1 MKKEFI
7 WEKEF
12 LGGVMFIID
21 ERSSRENILECD
33 IPLSE
38 GGILVEVNENILL
51 FNIESKQLIGEI
63 FCESEKE
70 RAKKVKRIIQR
81 FHGITVSITSLWSS
95 SLWAE
100 EADIIVIVGD
110 DKNSYAVHMAC
121 KANKYIIQKKK
132 MIIIHVINEK
142 ELCKKIRKFLNVS
155 NENMINKGVV
165 LSYSYDNLK
174 FRQKL
179 IDKTK
184 I

>member
-21 ERSSRENILECD
+21 EGGSRDNILECD

-70 RAKKVKRIIQR
+70 RVREVKRIIQK
-81 FHGITVSITSLWSS
+81 FHGITVSISSLWSS

-100 EADIIVIVGD
+100 EADIIVIVGND
-110 DKNSYAVHMAC
+110 RNPYAVHMAC
-121 KANKYIIQKKK
+121 KANEYIIQKKK
-132 MIIIHVINEK
+132 MIIIHVENVN
-142 ELCKKIRKFLNVS
+142 ELCKKIRKILNVS

-174 FRQKL
+174 LRQKF